1 MVLADYAFAFPR
13 RAGNIL
19 GAMPRCE
26 WGQAGMENNK
36 VIRGAFQI
44 ERAGEG
50 ARRSRKTPRR
60 FKMWATTRLARWGRV
75 RERREFLH
83 FTNHCTR
90 SFRIERILI
99 FANLAGV
106 REVKSRSY
114 PRRDNHIKAPPSVQ
128 LLPLHRSAC
137 TPGRRKNGNELPRN
151 SQAPAEST
159 AAAGNNKRS
168 SQPSMGNDRLSR
180 RIKRE
185 DSAHPVFTNY
195 FSCLRYPAWK
205 FRGCFSNWEPGI
217 RAFVILNG
225 V

>member
-1 MVLADYAFAFPR
+1 MVLPDYTFVFPR
-13 RAGNIL
+13 CAENTL

-50 ARRSRKTPRR
+50 ACRSRKTPRR
-60 FKMWATTRLARWGRV
+60 FKMWATTRLARSGRM

-137 TPGRRKNGNELPRN
+137 TPRPKKERKRTP
-151 SQAPAEST
+151 T
-159 AAAGNNKRS
+159 K
-168 SQPSMGNDRLSR
+168 
-180 RIKRE
+180 
-185 DSAHPVFTNY
+185 
-195 FSCLRYPAWK
+195 
-205 FRGCFSNWEPGI
+205 
-217 RAFVILNG
+217 
-225 V
+225 